1 MSDKS
6 RAQALIQPSCHA
18 DEFLQRQEEIWQQEV
33 EESLSCSLLHH
44 PSRPKHIDFLRITA
58 PEDDITDT
66 PPASPLPS
74 VLWVSNFRGIVQNF
88 GQGAYF
94 HNPYSHMRR

>member
-1 MSDKS
+1 MTFN
-6 RAQALIQPSCHA
+6 IPSHSTST

-66 PPASPLPS
+66 PPASPVLS
-74 VLWVSNFRGIVQNF
+74 VLWVSIVWPIATTSVDTLA
-88 GQGAYF
+88 GAL
-94 HNPYSHMRR
+94 R